1 MAGKILAVFIFTLI
15 TGMIFGAII
24 YNHYYQVSE
33 RLLEKYD
40 LFFMMFP
47 AIAMF
52 VAGFFVGR
60 AGSGKKKVEYR
71 PMFQGRP
78 QQLGQDGERLIM
90 SALRRVGMVREEGG
104 RK

>member
-15 TGMIFGAII
+15 TGMIFGALI
-24 YNHYYQVSE
+24 YNHYYQISE
-33 RLLEKYD
+33 KLLEKYD

-71 PMFQGRP
+71 PLFQGKP

-104 RK
+104 GK

>member
-15 TGMIFGAII
+15 TGMIFGALI
-24 YNHYYQVSE
+24 YNHYYQISE
-33 RLLEKYD
+33 KLLEKYD

-60 AGSGKKKVEYR
+60 SSGGKKKVEYR

-78 QQLGQDGERLIM
+78 QQLGQDGERLVM
-90 SALRRVGMVREEGG
+90 ASLRRVGMVREEGG

>member
-1 MAGKILAVFIFTLI
+1 MLAVFIFTLI

-40 LFFMMFP
+40 L
-47 AIAMF
+47 
-52 VAGFFVGR
+52 GFFVGR
-60 AGSGKKKVEYR
+60 GSGGKKKVEYR

-104 RK
+104 RKH

>member
-1 MAGKILAVFIFTLI
+1 MTGKTFAVFVFTLI
-15 TGMIFGAII
+15 TGMVFGALI
-24 YNHYYQVSE
+24 YNHYCQISE
-33 RLLEKYD
+33 KLLEKYD